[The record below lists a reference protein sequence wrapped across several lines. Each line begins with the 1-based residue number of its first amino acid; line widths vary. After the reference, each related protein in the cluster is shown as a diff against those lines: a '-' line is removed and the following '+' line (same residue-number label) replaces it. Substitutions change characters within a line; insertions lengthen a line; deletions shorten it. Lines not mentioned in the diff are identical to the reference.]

1 MTNAQIIMN
10 ESFKLMEEGIIKGSG
25 IFGQI
30 ETADG
35 IKEIEFPEAIHTFA
49 AWKEC
54 GRVVRKGEKAKA
66 AFTIWKHATRK
77 IKDDEGNEEERGR
90 MFMKKAFFFTLDQ
103 TEEYKPKT
111 ARA

>member
-10 ESFKLMEEGIIKGSG
+10 ESFRLMEEGIIKGSG

-30 ETADG
+30 ETAEG
-35 IKEIEFPEAIHTFA
+35 IKEIELPEAIHTFEG
-49 AWKEC
+49 WKEC
-54 GRVVRKGEKAKA
+54 GRVVRKGEHNKA
-66 AFTIWKHATRK
+66 AFVIWKYIRNKKKA
-77 IKDDEGNEEERGR
+77 DEEEKGR
-90 MFMKKAFFFTLDQ
+90 MIRKLSYFFTFDQ